1 MAFNPASATPAAA
14 ETAAGDWA
22 ESPAVLALSDAR
34 LARPAPMTAA
44 KDRLDVQLLTEI
56 GIINQLS
63 VTLMERTIPA
73 GMSAAQFG
81 VLSHFV
87 RRGGEESPAQL
98 AGAFQVTKGAMTNT
112 LQRLE
117 AQGFVKIL
125 GDAADGRKKRVSLT
139 PEGARAYDTA
149 VMAMRPHMEALRGA
163 FTDAEF
169 AAALPFLKALRIW
182 LDENR

>member
-1 MAFNPASATPAAA
+1 MDFDSARTDLRAA
-14 ETAAGDWA
+14 EPAAGDWA
-22 ESPAVLALSDAR
+22 ESSAVLVFPNAR
-34 LARPAPMTAA
+34 SARPPSMTAA

-63 VTLMERTIPA
+63 MTLLERTIPA

-98 AGAFQVTKGAMTNT
+98 ASAFQVTKGAMTNT

-117 AQGFVKIL
+117 AQGFVRIV
-125 GDAADGRKKRVSLT
+125 GDASDGRKKRVSLT
-139 PEGARAYDTA
+139 PEGARAFDTA
-149 VMAMRPHMEALRGA
+149 VLAMRPHMEALRSA
-163 FTDAEF
+163 FTDSEF
-169 AAALPFLKALRIW
+169 AAALPFLKALRVW